1 MTFSAPDRSHED
13 GNQEPQ
19 KIQPKLAVA
28 ILSRQ
33 GKYWLVAGLALLVVL
48 AYIGITIA
56 TDQVGFPLDDSWI
69 HQTYARNLARS
80 GQWEF
85 VPGVVSA
92 GSTAPLWTL
101 LLAVGYALGLPYFF
115 WSFLLGWACLTWTG
129 WAAMRLWGVLW
140 PKRNSLDWIVGV
152 VLVLSWP
159 LVWSAGSGMETLLFI
174 ALELETLYLY
184 GLHARG
190 HGRSTVGLGFVV
202 GLLVLTRPEG
212 LGMLALLAA
221 GMLLSGSGWSV
232 RIKNSALLV
241 AGALLPMIPY
251 FTFNL
256 WSSGNIWPNT
266 FYAKQ
271 VEYASVY
278 AQPLATRFVRLL
290 YLSLG
295 GAADGWRGISGA
307 HLLLLPGVIV
317 TGYRALQRDW
327 RQRELFLTVPLL
339 WAVGLV
345 FVYAWR
351 LPVTYQHGRY
361 LFPTIPIWVLYGIR
375 GWLTLSINIKERI
388 GSLKRVHFILTRMG
402 VMTFAVLLLIFL
414 LLGLQVFAQ
423 DVSFVNGEMVA
434 IGRWLGENT
443 PSHALIAAH
452 DIGAIGYFAERP
464 ILDLAG
470 LISPEVIPLL
480 SDRDALMDYVS
491 ASQSDYLVTAPGWT
505 YDRLT
510 ADANSILEF
519 STGYIWTREQG
530 VNNMEVYLLSR

>member
-1 MTFSAPDRSHED
+1 M
-13 GNQEPQ
+13 
-19 KIQPKLAVA
+19 
-28 ILSRQ
+28 
-33 GKYWLVAGLALLVVL
+33 
-48 AYIGITIA
+48 
-56 TDQVGFPLDDSWI
+56 
-69 HQTYARNLARS
+69 
-80 GQWEF
+80 
-85 VPGVVSA
+85 
-92 GSTAPLWTL
+92 
-101 LLAVGYALGLPYFF
+101 
-115 WSFLLGWACLTWTG
+115 
-129 WAAMRLWGVLW
+129 
-140 PKRNSLDWIVGV
+140 
-152 VLVLSWP
+152 
-159 LVWSAGSGMETLLFI
+159 
-174 ALELETLYLY
+174 
-184 GLHARG
+184 
-190 HGRSTVGLGFVV
+190 
-202 GLLVLTRPEG
+202 
-212 LGMLALLAA
+212 
-221 GMLLSGSGWSV
+221 
-232 RIKNSALLV
+232 
-241 AGALLPMIPY
+241 
-251 FTFNL
+251 
-256 WSSGNIWPNT
+256 
-266 FYAKQ
+266 
-271 VEYASVY
+271 
-278 AQPLATRFVRLL
+278 
-290 YLSLG
+290 
-295 GAADGWRGISGA
+295 
-307 HLLLLPGVIV
+307 
-317 TGYRALQRDW
+317 TGYRVLQRDW

-510 ADANSILEF
+510 ADANSRLEF
-519 STGYIWTREQG
+519 STGYIWTWEQG